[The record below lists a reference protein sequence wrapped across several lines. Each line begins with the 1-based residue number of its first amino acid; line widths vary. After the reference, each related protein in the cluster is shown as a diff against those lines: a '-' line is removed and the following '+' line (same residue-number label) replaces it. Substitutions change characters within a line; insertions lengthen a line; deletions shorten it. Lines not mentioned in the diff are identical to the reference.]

1 MAVTQAIPTPMLRV
15 IFRLEDWLCVDW
27 NSMVSRFWWSQHHQH
42 RTLPWFSRI
51 NVHMTSKQKGGMDF
65 IYLKT
70 FNVANLV
77 TQKLR
82 LIHNKISY
90 LVYKTLTFAG
100 FKRGYVRNLTLN
112 LFFFQIKIG
121 STLSSGWSQDHL
133 DLEKK
138 IIIYKF

>member
-15 IFRLEDWLCVDW
+15 FFRLEDWLCVDW

-90 LVYKTLTFAG
+90 PVHKTLTFAG
-100 FKRGYVRNLTLN
+100 FKRGYVCNLTLN
-112 LFFFQIKIG
+112 FFFPDQNRFHIEFRVVIG
-121 STLSSGWSQDHL
+121 PPWSR
-133 DLEKK
+133 KK
-138 IIIYKF
+138 NYYI

>member
-1 MAVTQAIPTPMLRV
+1 
-15 IFRLEDWLCVDW
+15 
-27 NSMVSRFWWSQHHQH
+27 
-42 RTLPWFSRI
+42 
-51 NVHMTSKQKGGMDF
+51 MTSKQKGGMDF

-90 LVYKTLTFAG
+90 PVYKTLIFAG
-100 FKRGYVRNLTLN
+100 FKRGYIRNLTLN

-133 DLEKK
+133 DLGKK
-138 IIIYKF
+138 NYYI